1 MLYIF
6 SVIELA
12 CGEYGED
19 KIQLLTTKAE
29 NGGALEWFEDP
40 DSIKSMEAL
49 RKQYPLSLL
58 KAEDSHKG
66 DEETSQSNQRW
77 VLIKRGFLKAKRD
90 AVRTFNKRHS
100 PASLILLIIKL

>member
-1 MLYIF
+1 M
-6 SVIELA
+6 A

-19 KIQLLTTKAE
+19 KIQVLTTKAE
-29 NGGALEWFEDP
+29 NGRALNWFEDP
-40 DSIKSMEAL
+40 NSIHSMEAL

-58 KAEDSHKG
+58 KEEDEHKG

-90 AVRTFNKRHS
+90 SVRTIN
-100 PASLILLIIKL
+100 